1 MLNVVTMVGRLTR
14 DPELR
19 RTNSG
24 TSVGSFT
31 LACDD
36 GRKGPN
42 GERQTVFIDCSLFGK
57 QAETL
62 VKFFRKGNLIGITG
76 RLTQRKFTNRDN
88 VQVTRTEIN
97 VDRIEFVEPAKER
110 DDSGFAADYMGDNG
124 PTSQVNPVAESKNVD
139 AIDVTDDDLPF

>member
-1 MLNVVTMVGRLTR
+1 MLNVITMIGRLTR

-24 TSVGSFT
+24 TSVGAFSI
-31 LACDD
+31 ACND
-36 GRKGPN
+36 GRRGPN
-42 GERQTVFIDCSLFGK
+42 GEEQTVFIDCTLFGK

-62 VKFFRKGNLIGITG
+62 VKFFKKGNLIGLTG
-76 RLTQRKFTNRDN
+76 RLTQRKFVNRDN

-110 DDSGFAADYMGDNG
+110 EDSGFTPDYPADRGSF
-124 PTSQVNPVAESKNVD
+124 SQVDPVAETKNVD

>member
-1 MLNVVTMVGRLTR
+1 MLNVITMVGRLTR

-24 TSVGSFT
+24 TSVGGFT

-42 GERQTVFIDCSLFGK
+42 GEKSTVFIDCTLFGK
-57 QAETL
+57 QADTL

-76 RLTQRKFTNRDN
+76 RLTQRKFVNRDN

-97 VDRIEFVEPAKER
+97 VDRIEFVDSAKDR
-110 DDSGFAADYMGDNG
+110 DDSGFTPDFAGSNG
-124 PTSQVNPVAESKNVD
+124 PTSQVDPIADSKNVD